1 MRAPRVDRGLDWLN
15 FFVADLQTGFGP
27 FIAVYLTDHKWT
39 QLDIGFALSLGSAM
53 SMAAQ
58 VPAGVLVDAMAS
70 KRLAAGLGQVEFR
83 DGPRRG
89 IQHRVLEFWLFRRG
103 VETLAQP

>member
-1 MRAPRVDRGLDWLN
+1 MIPLRIRRGLDWLN

-27 FIAVYLTDHKWT
+27 FIAVYLTSHKWT
-39 QLDIGFALSLGSAM
+39 QLDIGLALSVGSAV

-70 KRLAAGLGQVEFR
+70 KRLAASVA
-83 DGPRRG
+83 
-89 IQHRVLEFWLFRRG
+89 
-103 VETLAQP
+103 LAAIGAS